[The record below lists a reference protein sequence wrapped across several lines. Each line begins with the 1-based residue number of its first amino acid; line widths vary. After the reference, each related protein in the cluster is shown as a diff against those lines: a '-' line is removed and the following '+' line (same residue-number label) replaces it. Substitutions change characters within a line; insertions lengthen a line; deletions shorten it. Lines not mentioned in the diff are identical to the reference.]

1 MKEEEYAV
9 NDSVVFIGTGSPQ
22 KSLSLS
28 EEVSSKKQT
37 DDTMSMASS
46 LHSSPP
52 ASPQGSPRKGTCAAF
67 TVHMSAS
74 VSGTRACVALKPGWA
89 VAGISVGN
97 DM

>member
-1 MKEEEYAV
+1 MDITNLKEEYAV
-9 NDSVVFIGTGSPQ
+9 NDSIVFIGTGSPQ

-52 ASPQGSPRKGTCAAF
+52 ASPQGSPRKGTCA
-67 TVHMSAS
+67 V
-74 VSGTRACVALKPGWA
+74 
-89 VAGISVGN
+89 
-97 DM
+97 